1 MGCARR
7 PAWFSA
13 SRTAGTASR
22 GSRSA
27 ARGRGR
33 ARGSNATAVPR
44 RETRDGGM
52 DRRARRSAIFSDAYP
67 QPPWL
72 AINVSTNRD
81 SERGQNLRFFS
92 ILLVLARFFQTA
104 TPIRFVMSIFWVI
117 FAFFFKEA
125 TLFSL
130 LSPENRSEKLKRA
143 APWRAHS
150 KSRGRCWLC
159 RWAVGPTGPRG
170 ARAAARAGAR
180 VRSRAG
186 PMDAPP
192 GPSCAWC
199 S

>member
-13 SRTAGTASR
+13 SRTAETASR

-33 ARGSNATAVPR
+33 ARGSDATAVPR

-67 QPPWL
+67 WL
-72 AINVSTNRD
+72 AINVWTNRD

-92 ILLVLARFFQTA
+92 ILLVLSRFFQTA
-104 TPIRFVMSIFWVI
+104 TPIRFVVDLLGSSSLSFL
-117 FAFFFKEA
+117 EA
-125 TLFSL
+125 TLFCL
-130 LSPENRSEKLKRA
+130 LPENRSEKLKRA

-150 KSRGRCWLC
+150 FVEGPLLALPMGGRADGQGHGK
-159 RWAVGPTGPRG
+159 RGPRVG
-170 ARAAARAGAR
+170 GRT
-180 VRSRAG
+180 
-186 PMDAPP
+186 D
-192 GPSCAWC
+192 
-199 S
+199 